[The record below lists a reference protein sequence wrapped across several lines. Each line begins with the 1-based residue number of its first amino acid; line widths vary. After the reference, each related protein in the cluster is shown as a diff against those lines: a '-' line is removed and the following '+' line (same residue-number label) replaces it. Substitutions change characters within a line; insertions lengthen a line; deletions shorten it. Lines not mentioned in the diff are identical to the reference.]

1 MGARWRVCLLPALA
15 VVLAACGEGVGTA
28 STTTAPPGPVGE
40 VAGRVLAGPV
50 CPVETGRPD
59 PACADRPVPGAV
71 IVVTLSG
78 GSPVAT
84 VTSDAA
90 GRFSLSLPPAS
101 YRFTPQPVEGLLGTA
116 APADV
121 VVRVGATTDLVVTYD
136 TGIRGPEG
144 A

>member
-1 MGARWRVCLLPALA
+1 MGARLPVCVLLALA
-15 VVLAACGEGVGTA
+15 LVLAACAVGAGTA
-28 STTTAPPGPVGE
+28 STTTTLPGPVGE

-50 CPVETGRPD
+50 CPVETDPSD
-59 PACADRPVPGAV
+59 PACADRPMRGAV
-71 IVVTLSG
+71 IVVTLLD
-78 GSPVAT
+78 GSPVAS

-90 GRFSLSLPPAS
+90 GHFSLSLPPAT

-116 APADV
+116 APVDV
-121 VVRVGATTDLVVTYD
+121 VIGVGATTDLVVMYD

>member
-1 MGARWRVCLLPALA
+1 MRSRL
-15 VVLAACGEGVGTA
+15 
-28 STTTAPPGPVGE
+28 
-40 VAGRVLAGPV
+40 PV
-50 CPVETGRPD
+50 CPVETDPPD
-59 PACADRPVPGAV
+59 PACDDRPVPGAV
-71 IVVTLSG
+71 IVVTLLD

-90 GRFSLSLPPAS
+90 GRFSISLPPAV
-101 YRFTPQPVEGLLGTA
+101 YRFTPRAVEGLVGTA

-121 VVRVGATTDLVVTYD
+121 EVGAGATKALVLTYD

>member
-1 MGARWRVCLLPALA
+1 MGARLPVCLLLALA

-28 STTTAPPGPVGE
+28 STTTTLPSPVGE
-40 VAGRVLAGPV
+40 VVGRVLAGPV
-50 CPVETGRPD
+50 CPVETDPPD
-59 PACADRPVPGAV
+59 PACDDRPVPGAV
-71 IVVTLSG
+71 LVVTLLD

-90 GRFSLSLPPAS
+90 GHFSLSLPPAS